1 MHLVTMAILIICLVT
16 VFPSLWEKTCYF
28 YLSFLSVA
36 SQGLWD
42 PSSPTG
48 DWAWALW
55 QWKWRVLPTGPPVK
69 SQAVSFLSDLSK
81 KKKESEVTQ
90 SCLTLCDPWT
100 VACRLFH
107 PWNFP
112 GKNTG
117 VGGHFLL
124 RGSCQPRDPTQVSHI
139 AGRLFTNWATRESLP
154 VNHGEAKIW
163 NLSHMVKNLPA
174 KQETWV
180 LSLGWEDSLEKGMA
194 THSSILVWEILW
206 TEEPGELQ
214 SVGSQR
220 VRHDWGIYTP
230 LYLKAARE

>member
-112 GKNTG
+112 GKSAG
-117 VGGHFLL
+117 VGCHHFLRVVML
-124 RGSCQPRDPTQVSHI
+124 SPGKITSNQLFPQ
-139 AGRLFTNWATRESLP
+139 RLSKCVHTHRIVKSLIYLCFEH
-154 VNHGEAKIW
+154 VNITM
-163 NLSHMVKNLPA
+163 L
-174 KQETWV
+174 
-180 LSLGWEDSLEKGMA
+180 
-194 THSSILVWEILW
+194 I
-206 TEEPGELQ
+206 
-214 SVGSQR
+214 
-220 VRHDWGIYTP
+220 
-230 LYLKAARE
+230 YLKYPE